1 MSDLSE
7 KVVVVTGSSSGMGRS
22 MALAFAE
29 AGASVVCADLR
40 KSARAEGWEED
51 IEVDTD
57 ELISQGGG
65 KCIFV
70 ETDVSDAT
78 AVDNLVASAVK
89 EYGRLDV
96 MVNNAGL
103 MQKEIRP
110 IQDEAEE
117 TFDRVFGVNAKGT
130 WLCCRAAIKQMLEQP
145 VGERLRGKL
154 INFTS
159 IAAMSGDLN
168 FAGYQASK
176 GSIISLTYAL
186 AAECGPNKITVNALA
201 PGCMQT
207 AMTKGVGLFAEGH
220 ETRDY
225 MESRIPLGEL
235 GRAEDITGP
244 ALFLASEASDY
255 VSGVVLPVDGGLIN
269 VI

>member
-7 KVVVVTGSSSGMGRS
+7 KVVIVTGSSSGMGRS

-40 KSARAEGWEED
+40 KSARAEGWESD

-57 ELISQGGG
+57 DLISRNGG
-65 KCIFV
+65 KCIYV
-70 ETDVSDAT
+70 ETDVSDAS
-78 AVDNLVASAVK
+78 AVDNLVSSAVA

-110 IQDEAEE
+110 IQDEPEE

-145 VGERLRGKL
+145 VGERLRGKI
-154 INFTS
+154 INFGS
-159 IAAMSGDLN
+159 IAAMSGDAN
-168 FAGYQASK
+168 YAAYQGSK
-176 GSIISLTYAL
+176 GAIISMTYAL

-201 PGCMQT
+201 PGCITT
-207 AMTKGVGLFAEGH
+207 AMTAGVGLFAEGH
-220 ETRDY
+220 ETRTY
-225 MESRIPLGEL
+225 MEGKIPTGEL
-235 GRAEDITGP
+235 GTAEDIAGP
-244 ALFLASEASDY
+244 ALFLASDASDY
-255 VSGVVLPVDGGLIN
+255 VNGVLFPVDGGLIN